1 MISYEIFISVV
12 VVYNELF
19 KERRNKHCWN
29 AHSVSSSSSSSS
41 SSQMVLK
48 HVFVFVVG
56 MGEFIGRTISKK

>member
-1 MISYEIFISVV
+1 MKYFIRVV

-29 AHSVSSSSSSSS
+29 AHSVSSSSSSS

-56 MGEFIGRTISKK
+56 MGEFIGRTISKKQQ